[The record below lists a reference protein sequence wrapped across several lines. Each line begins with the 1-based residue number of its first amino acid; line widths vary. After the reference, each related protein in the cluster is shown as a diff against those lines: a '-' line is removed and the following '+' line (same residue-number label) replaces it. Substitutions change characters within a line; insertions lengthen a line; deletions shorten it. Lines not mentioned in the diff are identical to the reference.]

1 MRKLACGGILHP
13 ALWNLMITDNGND
26 FSSQLPVRGRL
37 LGLDL
42 GTKTIGLALSDSSRQ
57 IATPMQT
64 VKRIS
69 FLKDVNKLEDIQSEH
84 SIVGFVLGLPINMNG
99 TEGPR
104 CQATRDFARNLIIHL
119 SVPILL
125 WDERLSTSA
134 ADHVLLAADMSRQK
148 RAAVVDKIA
157 AALIL
162 QAALDAL
169 EHIHSP

>member
-1 MRKLACGGILHP
+1 
-13 ALWNLMITDNGND
+13 MITDNGNE
-26 FSSQLPVRGRL
+26 FSSQLPMRGRL

-57 IATPMQT
+57 IATPMRT
-64 VKRIS
+64 IRRTS
-69 FLKDVNKLEDIQSEH
+69 FLKDVAKLKDILSEH
-84 SIVGFVLGLPINMNG
+84 SIAGFVLGLPINMNG

-104 CQATRDFARNLIIHL
+104 CQSTRDFARNLLIHL

-134 ADHVLLAADMSRQK
+134 ADHALLAADISRKK

-157 AALIL
+157 AYLIL

-169 EHIHSP
+169 ENTHSL

>member
-1 MRKLACGGILHP
+1 
-13 ALWNLMITDNGND
+13 MITDNGNE
-26 FSSQLPVRGRL
+26 FSSQLPIRGRL

-64 VKRIS
+64 IRRIS
-69 FLKDVNKLEDIQSEH
+69 FRKDVTKLEEILSEH
-84 SIVGFVLGLPINMNG
+84 LIAGFVLGLPINMNG
-99 TEGPR
+99 TQGPR
-104 CQATRDFARNLIIHL
+104 CQSTRDFARNLIIHL

>member
-1 MRKLACGGILHP
+1 
-13 ALWNLMITDNGND
+13 MITDNGNE
-26 FSSQLPVRGRL
+26 FSSQLPMRGRL

-64 VKRIS
+64 IRRIS
-69 FLKDVNKLEDIQSEH
+69 FRKDVAKLEEILSEH
-84 SIVGFVLGLPINMNG
+84 LIAGFVLGLPINMNG
-99 TEGPR
+99 TQGPR
-104 CQATRDFARNLIIHL
+104 CQSTRDFARNLIIHL

-169 EHIHSP
+169 ENIHSP

>member
-1 MRKLACGGILHP
+1 
-13 ALWNLMITDNGND
+13 MITDNGNE
-26 FSSQLPVRGRL
+26 FSSQLPMRGRL

-57 IATPMQT
+57 IATPMRT
-64 VKRIS
+64 IRRTS
-69 FLKDVNKLEDIQSEH
+69 FLKDVAKLKDILSEH
-84 SIVGFVLGLPINMNG
+84 SIAGFVLGLPINMNG

-104 CQATRDFARNLIIHL
+104 CQSTRDFARNLLIHL

-134 ADHVLLAADMSRQK
+134 ADHALLAADMSRKK

-169 EHIHSP
+169 ENTHSL

>member
-1 MRKLACGGILHP
+1 MRKLACGGILHL
-13 ALWNLMITDNGND
+13 ALWNLMITDKGND

-64 VKRIS
+64 VKRLS

-119 SVPILL
+119 SVSILL

-134 ADHVLLAADMSRQK
+134 AEHAVLAADMSRKK

-169 EHIHSP
+169 KNLNLP

>member
-1 MRKLACGGILHP
+1 
-13 ALWNLMITDNGND
+13 MITDNGNE
-26 FSSQLPVRGRL
+26 FSSQLPTRGRL

-64 VKRIS
+64 IRRIS
-69 FLKDVNKLEDIQSEH
+69 FRKDVAKLEEILSEH
-84 SIVGFVLGLPINMNG
+84 LIAGFVLGLPINMNG

-104 CQATRDFARNLIIHL
+104 CQSTRDFARNLIIHL

>member
-1 MRKLACGGILHP
+1 
-13 ALWNLMITDNGND
+13 MITDNGNE
-26 FSSQLPVRGRL
+26 FSSQLPTRGRL

-64 VKRIS
+64 IRRIS
-69 FLKDVNKLEDIQSEH
+69 FRKDVAKLEEILSEH
-84 SIVGFVLGLPINMNG
+84 LIAGFVLGLPIIMNG

-104 CQATRDFARNLIIHL
+104 CQSTRDFARILIIYL

-125 WDERLSTSA
+125 WDERISTSA

-169 EHIHSP
+169 ENIHSP

>member
-1 MRKLACGGILHP
+1 
-13 ALWNLMITDNGND
+13 MITDNGNE
-26 FSSQLPVRGRL
+26 FSSQLPTRGRL

-64 VKRIS
+64 IRRIS
-69 FLKDVNKLEDIQSEH
+69 FRKDVAKLEEILSEH
-84 SIVGFVLGLPINMNG
+84 LIAGFVLGLPINMNG

-104 CQATRDFARNLIIHL
+104 CQSTRDFARNLIIHL

-169 EHIHSP
+169 ENIHSP

>member
-1 MRKLACGGILHP
+1 
-13 ALWNLMITDNGND
+13 MITDNGNE
-26 FSSQLPVRGRL
+26 FSSQLPTRGRL

-64 VKRIS
+64 IRRIS
-69 FLKDVNKLEDIQSEH
+69 FRKDVAKLEEILSEH
-84 SIVGFVLGLPINMNG
+84 LIAGFVLGLPINMNG

-104 CQATRDFARNLIIHL
+104 CQSTRDFARNLIIHL

-169 EHIHSP
+169 KNIHSP

>member
-1 MRKLACGGILHP
+1 
-13 ALWNLMITDNGND
+13 MITDNGNE
-26 FSSQLPVRGRL
+26 FSSQLPIRGRL

-64 VKRIS
+64 IRRIS
-69 FLKDVNKLEDIQSEH
+69 FRKDVTKLEEILSEH
-84 SIVGFVLGLPINMNG
+84 LIAGFVLGLPINMNG
-99 TEGPR
+99 TEGRR
-104 CQATRDFARNLIIHL
+104 CQSTRDFARNLIIHL